1 MTDEL
6 FFEKTCPVCG
16 KKFCLPSEGR
26 LAYRVKMN
34 RGGEI
39 YLCSWH
45 CQLAQEKRQ
54 TARRKINPT
63 GKTLIPDG
71 IHAGKLKK
79 MRISAGY
86 SQKKISELIGIS
98 SMTYRQYDYEEL
110 TPTEQT
116 LRKIAN
122 VLGCTAEEL
131 RRKK

>member
-6 FFEKTCPVCG
+6 FFEKICPICG

-26 LAYRVKMN
+26 WAYRVKMN
-34 RGGEI
+34 RGGDI

-45 CQLAQEKRQ
+45 CQLVQEKRQ
-54 TARRKINPT
+54 TARRKINPD

-71 IHAGKLKK
+71 INAEKLKK
-79 MRISAGY
+79 KRILAGL
-86 SQKKISELIGIS
+86 SQKNLAELVVIKCN
-98 SMTYRQYDYEEL
+98 TYRRYEYEEL
-110 TPTEQT
+110 TPSEQT
-116 LRKIAN
+116 LGKIAA

>member
-26 LAYRVKMN
+26 WAYRVKMS
-34 RGGEI
+34 RGGDI

-45 CQLAQEKRQ
+45 CQLAEERRIVE
-54 TARRKINPT
+54 RRKINPN
-63 GKTLIPDG
+63 GITLIPDG
-71 IHAGKLKK
+71 INAEKLKK

-86 SQKKISELIGIS
+86 SQKDLADLVGIADG
-98 SMTYRQYDYEEL
+98 TYRKYEYEVL

-116 LRKIAN
+116 LGKIAA

-131 RRKK
+131 RRN